1 MKKRANKAEFSSVSL
16 PKPLLEKV
24 KELTEGTGFTST
36 SSFVEYVLR
45 EILAENKNEERLEEC
60 RETVKKRLKALGYIK

>member
-1 MKKRANKAEFSSVSL
+1 MRKRVEFSSVSL

-36 SSFVEYVLR
+36 SSFVEYMLR
-45 EILAENKNEERLEEC
+45 EILAENKNEKGAEES
-60 RETVKKRLKALGYIK
+60 REIVKKRLKALGYLK